1 MRTSTALPIRFP
13 GIGYANRAPVEPTQ
27 NTGTLARLR
36 TQIPKSIGIIFK
48 SHMTKYRKGCS
59 NTELLSLKNQKKQE
73 LFASKQA
80 YQKNNLETKQF

>member
-1 MRTSTALPIRFP
+1 MRTSIALPIRFP

-48 SHMTKYRKGCS
+48 SHMTKYPSRTK
-59 NTELLSLKNQKKQE
+59 KKQE

-80 YQKNNLETKQF
+80 YQKQS